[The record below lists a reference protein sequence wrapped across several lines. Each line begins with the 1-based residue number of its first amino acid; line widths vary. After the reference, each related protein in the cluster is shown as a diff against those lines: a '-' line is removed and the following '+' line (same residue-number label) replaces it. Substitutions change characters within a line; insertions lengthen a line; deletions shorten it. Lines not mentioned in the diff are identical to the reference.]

1 VNEVRSADDA
11 PERIDAIDFVKALA
25 IVAVAFTHVGL
36 GPWSPRYSAWDFW
49 LCAVWVNFQVP
60 AFLLVSGFLYHRGG
74 AIPAGIVRARLV
86 RVLVPYLVACGV
98 AYALGVAEAGS
109 WGALLFQLATASTLG
124 IYYFVFLLLLFIPTI
139 WVLSRLSRRWLW
151 ALCAAL
157 WGWGLLVEIYAYVFL
172 VGAEGE
178 TAPFQ
183 GLFWLMRSPLNFT
196 YAMFVTG
203 WLVAAHGE
211 ALSRWVGAR
220 RPAVGAAC
228 VAGVLGYLVLGRMAP
243 WLSAGVLR
251 SLYTLAVVACVVLAT
266 RGWTAPGWVRFLS
279 ETSLGLYLYHQM
291 FQVGLQP
298 LVAGWTA
305 PLRIAAVA
313 LGGLSAAAALCLAG
327 RRLLGG
333 RARLLLG
340 A

>member
-1 VNEVRSADDA
+1 
-11 PERIDAIDFVKALA
+11 
-25 IVAVAFTHVGL
+25 
-36 GPWSPRYSAWDFW
+36 
-49 LCAVWVNFQVP
+49 
-60 AFLLVSGFLYHRGG
+60 
-74 AIPAGIVRARLV
+74 
-86 RVLVPYLVACGV
+86 
-98 AYALGVAEAGS
+98 
-109 WGALLFQLATASTLG
+109 
-124 IYYFVFLLLLFIPTI
+124 
-139 WVLSRLSRRWLW
+139 
-151 ALCAAL
+151 
-157 WGWGLLVEIYAYVFL
+157 
-172 VGAEGE
+172 
-178 TAPFQ
+178 
-183 GLFWLMRSPLNFT
+183 
-196 YAMFVTG
+196 
-203 WLVAAHGE
+203 
-211 ALSRWVGAR
+211 
-220 RPAVGAAC
+220 
-228 VAGVLGYLVLGRMAP
+228 MAP